1 MHAMCQKILYVLAVL
16 VLNQA
21 LIGNSGTRWVLA
33 EYDELVAAVREKD
46 LYALGFLALVHAHG
60 DKGMDIS
67 YEDSMDFAE
76 EAASKN
82 HWLGHFAMGYL
93 ARFVPYGPDPEK
105 VRKHYLQAFQDPDG
119 RLVKEA
125 AQGDPVAAY
134 CLAEIFTSD
143 EVRPNVIPDLKLA
156 ANYYQISSSQ
166 GYSPAAVQLALF
178 KLHSIADPSLG
189 ITKDLPGGIDLL
201 KKAASKNL
209 PSAHHYLGRSY
220 FKGIGVESD
229 KDMALV
235 HFQAAAD
242 RGKAISQLLVADFY
256 AYGICGPVKL
266 DLALRYARLA
276 SFQEEEKAMLKINEY
291 QKLQMQESDPKPRE
305 ESQPEKNQFSQVKN
319 IVPPLPSPELPPPPP
334 MPSPEP
340 LPSVYE
346 PPKSLAPSPPELPT
360 QVVLDRPDF
369 VEQKP
374 GDLVKA
380 AKSAYWGKDEPL
392 NLVKAHNLFIEAAEA
407 GDGESARYL
416 GMMYMQGKGVEKD
429 PQQALDWFEIAAQ
442 RGDSMA
448 KSNLLRLQG
457 LLNSK

>member
-1 MHAMCQKILYVLAVL
+1 MCQKILYVLAVL

-33 EYDELVAAVREKD
+33 EYDELWRQFVKRISM
-46 LYALGFLALVHAHG
+46 LWGFLPWYMPTGTKVWIYLTRTLWN
-60 DKGMDIS
+60 
-67 YEDSMDFAE
+67 FAE

-119 RLVKEA
+119 RLVKQA

-156 ANYYQISSSQ
+156 ANYYQISSNQ

-189 ITKDLPGGIDLL
+189 INKDLPGGIDLL
-201 KKAASKNL
+201 QKAASKNL

-266 DLALRYARLA
+266 DLAFVRTPCFL
-276 SFQEEEKAMLKINEY
+276 SGGG
-291 QKLQMQESDPKPRE
+291 
-305 ESQPEKNQFSQVKN
+305 
-319 IVPPLPSPELPPPPP
+319 
-334 MPSPEP
+334 
-340 LPSVYE
+340 
-346 PPKSLAPSPPELPT
+346 KSHA
-360 QVVLDRPDF
+360 
-369 VEQKP
+369 
-374 GDLVKA
+374 
-380 AKSAYWGKDEPL
+380 
-392 NLVKAHNLFIEAAEA
+392 
-407 GDGESARYL
+407 
-416 GMMYMQGKGVEKD
+416 
-429 PQQALDWFEIAAQ
+429 
-442 RGDSMA
+442 
-448 KSNLLRLQG
+448 
-457 LLNSK
+457 